1 MLTDILTHFVLDFS
15 RGFGRILPYAWGLLG
30 AIAVIELALMG
41 LFWKLA
47 GTDIRQIIGS
57 LILKILGIGFF
68 VFLLQSFVLA
78 VDIFRDSFIAVGLKA
93 GGSEIAIASF
103 LDPSA
108 IMAMGFEVT
117 KPLFEDLY
125 GDTTLQTIKN
135 VFSPFR
141 MATTAISGVAILFG
155 YFLMGV
161 QIFWALVEFYIV
173 SSIAVILVPFGISRF
188 TKTYFDRALNYFII
202 CGAKL
207 MMLAFVA
214 SVSLV
219 YVSELKIDGD
229 NSLGSIF
236 EVLFSV
242 LAIALVMWRA
252 PSIAAGLLGGSGPGL
267 DANNSFFQPALTAGS
282 GLANTA
288 SRIARFSGSA
298 ASSSPITSAAE
309 NAAKINSERG
319 A

>member
-155 YFLMGV
+155 YFLG
-161 QIFWALVEFYIV
+161 
-173 SSIAVILVPFGISRF
+173 R
-188 TKTYFDRALNYFII
+188 
-202 CGAKL
+202 
-207 MMLAFVA
+207 
-214 SVSLV
+214 SLLCNCFLLR
-219 YVSELKIDGD
+219 YCLLC
-229 NSLGSIF
+229 NWL
-236 EVLFSV
+236 
-242 LAIALVMWRA
+242 
-252 PSIAAGLLGGSGPGL
+252 LLGGCTLAPT
-267 DANNSFFQPALTAGS
+267 FFWSTIDFYVFTA
-282 GLANTA
+282 
-288 SRIARFSGSA
+288 
-298 ASSSPITSAAE
+298 
-309 NAAKINSERG
+309 
-319 A
+319 